1 MSYEEFLAGKAIR
14 ALPAGLASVPPLNES
29 LFGFQSDIVRW
40 SLRRGRSAIF
50 AGCGLGKSW
59 MALEW
64 SRCIVEHTGKPVL
77 ILTPLAVAQQFIREG
92 EKLGIK
98 VLDAR
103 TSDVPELCFPNIW
116 VANYEQLHKLD
127 KLIPL
132 LAGIVLDE
140 SSILKA
146 FDGKTRTQLIETF
159 RDTPYKLCCTATP
172 SPNDHTELGNHA
184 EFLGVMTRTEML
196 ATWFVHDAAKT
207 QDWRLKGHARK
218 DFWRWVCTWSV
229 CLSKPSDLGYD
240 DADYTLP
247 ELRLHEHVVDVDA
260 QIPAKG
266 QLTIGAMYEAKTLSE
281 QRAVRRSSLG
291 QRVAL
296 CRSIFDDR

>member
-1 MSYEEFLAGKAIR
+1 
-14 ALPAGLASVPPLNES
+14 
-29 LFGFQSDIVRW
+29 
-40 SLRRGRSAIF
+40 
-50 AGCGLGKSW
+50 
-59 MALEW
+59 
-64 SRCIVEHTGKPVL
+64 
-77 ILTPLAVAQQFIREG
+77 
-92 EKLGIK
+92 
-98 VLDAR
+98 
-103 TSDVPELCFPNIW
+103 
-116 VANYEQLHKLD
+116 
-127 KLIPL
+127 
-132 LAGIVLDE
+132 VLDE